1 MMRCAVLAT
10 VWQQPQDIALQYLRK
25 QKELDFTIDYPETC
39 IPVTFLQEKFR
50 PAEHSNNGGGLDVKS
65 KHGATNKAKINSQWN
80 GNLR

>member
-25 QKELDFTIDYPETC
+25 QKELDFTIIDY
-39 IPVTFLQEKFR
+39 PVTFLQGKFC

>member
-25 QKELDFTIDYPETC
+25 QKELDFTIIDY
-39 IPVTFLQEKFR
+39 PVTFLKEMFR